1 MGQDGGIGLP
11 TLVSALADQNA
22 EAGVWVQPCTPKPS
36 ARTGSDGV
44 ADAARP
50 MIADTTTVSLWTTPH
65 AARTQYVDGEH

>member
-11 TLVSALADQNA
+11 TFVSELADQNA
-22 EAGVWVQPCTPKPS
+22 GAGVWFQPCAPTPS

-50 MIADTTTVSLWTTPH
+50 KIADTTISLWTTPH
-65 AARTQYVDGEH
+65 AARTQYADGEH